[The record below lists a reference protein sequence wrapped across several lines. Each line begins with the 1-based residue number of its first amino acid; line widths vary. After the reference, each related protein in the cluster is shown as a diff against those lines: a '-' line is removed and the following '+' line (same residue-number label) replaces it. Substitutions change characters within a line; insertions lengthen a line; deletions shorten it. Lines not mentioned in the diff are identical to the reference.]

1 MSTETYRI
9 LAVDDVPDNLFLLQA
24 VLETEGFAVDVATSG
39 KLALNKI
46 KVSPPDLILLDVMM
60 PEMDGYEVTQ
70 HIRQDEKIPSIPILL
85 VTAYDE
91 ASMIQGLE
99 IGAND
104 FIRKPIDFE
113 DLLTRIRRFLR
124 LEQSIECPHLSVHQ
138 TEC

>member
-99 IGAND
+99 LGAND

-113 DLLTRIRRFLR
+113 DLLTRIRRFFQ
-124 LEQSIECPHLSVHQ
+124 LEKSVESPHLSLHQ
-138 TEC
+138 TEH